1 MIHLFRLLMLNISSA
16 TNSEK
21 IRIAK
26 ENKLHDSSEIKLIFI
41 GIIVFVLS
49 YLVYWVT
56 NSFLLDMKYN
66 ILIISYIIASVMVL
80 IDNLNNI
87 KSVLIYKSEDDY
99 LFSLPLTSTEIILS
113 KLFLTYLKNLIYI
126 FIIMFPTYI
135 AIKNVINITSTGELV
150 YLLAAISI
158 PLIPIIIGTSYSFID
173 SYYSSKKNNKKYN
186 IIRILLILFI
196 FIILFLLLNKTNT
209 INEIIKR
216 LSLINPFIYLFKLSI
231 INNNIIAIILLLIL
245 PILLFILFIKHLSV
259 NYNYILSRIRGAKI
273 SKEKEIVIKKKK
285 SKLNSIIS
293 KEIQTIIN
301 NKVYFKST
309 IKTSI
314 LLTIFFFLVSLII
327 DTKKISEAHNFGVYL
342 MFFVSFIAASSCT
355 TINSLSLEKKC
366 ILQLKTMPVS
376 FIKVLIAKYLTNII
390 ISLPVI
396 IINFII
402 SALFYDID
410 KVTLLM
416 LFINPLLL
424 TSFISLLGLILD
436 FRFIDFTEK
445 DSNNIIKNRIIT
457 YIPPLANL
465 LIISILFLINPID
478 KYYLLLLAFS
488 CIILFVMILMLFY
501 LLISYKKILNAN
513 IK

>member
-1 MIHLFRLLMLNISSA
+1 MVNVAVLGYGTVGSGVVEVIKTNKAIVDKKAGQEINVKYVLDLREFPGDSVMDILVHDYNDILNDPEVEVIAEVMGGVEPAYTFVKAALEKGKSVCTSNKELVAKHGPELINIAREHNRNFLF
-16 TNSEK
+16 E
-21 IRIAK
+21 
-26 ENKLHDSSEIKLIFI
+26 
-41 GIIVFVLS
+41 
-49 YLVYWVT
+49 
-56 NSFLLDMKYN
+56 
-66 ILIISYIIASVMVL
+66 ASVGGGIPV
-80 IDNLNNI
+80 IRPLNECI
-87 KSVLIYKSEDDY
+87 TAD
-99 LFSLPLTSTEIILS
+99 EINSITGIL
-113 KLFLTYLKNLIYI
+113 N
-126 FIIMFPTYI
+126 
-135 AIKNVINITSTGELV
+135 
-150 YLLAAISI
+150 
-158 PLIPIIIGTSYSFID
+158 GT
-173 SYYSSKKNNKKYN
+173 
-186 IIRILLILFI
+186 
-196 FIILFLLLNKTNT
+196 T
-209 INEIIKR
+209 
-216 LSLINPFIYLFKLSI
+216 
-231 INNNIIAIILLLIL
+231 
-245 PILLFILFIKHLSV
+245 
-259 NYNYILSRIRGAKI
+259 NYILSRIRGAKI